1 MIKRIKIDNFK
12 SLNDFTI
19 DLKPLTVIVGN
30 NAMGKS
36 SILQAIAFLANCT
49 VDDFGIIL
57 ERRNWTVSNVKSRVG
72 NANNSRISFETIVQ
86 LGEDELCWIMNLQT
100 NVKKNTIHLV
110 SESIRDMTNDKLLLD
125 YKKVSGGFLK
135 AGDMRIV
142 IPDNFVV
149 SSSCLKII
157 RTLKSA
163 DERLRRLALFFA
175 DSASFELLSPKDM
188 RLSSRGEVKNI
199 GESGRNLPSF
209 IKRMNDQQKKS
220 FMSKVRKIL
229 GERISDVSA
238 SIPGRSGWTQI
249 NIKEHY
255 EDGDIEFSSREISDG
270 ILRVLAFV
278 AISEIEPS
286 DAVFLLDE
294 IENGIN
300 VDYAEPLTGVLKD
313 MYSQSSHQL
322 IVTTHS
328 TVFLDYVNS
337 DEIVYLYRDKNGVTK
352 SKYMFDNEIL
362 KEKLEYMYPGEVM
375 LNMSQSEIA
384 QMLLKDN

>member
-12 SLNDFTI
+12 SLNDFII

-49 VDDFGIIL
+49 VEDFGIIL

-72 NANNSRISFETIVQ
+72 NANNSRISFETLVQ
-86 LGEDELCWIMNLQT
+86 LGNDELCWTMILQT

-110 SESIRDMTNDKLLLD
+110 SESIYDIHNDEMLLD
-125 YKKVSGGFLK
+125 YKKTTGGFLK
-135 AGDMRIV
+135 AMNMHV
-142 IPDNFVV
+142 NIPANFVV
-149 SSSCLKII
+149 SSSCVKII
-157 RTLKSA
+157 RTLGTVDNKLKKLS
-163 DERLRRLALFFA
+163 DFFA

-188 RLSSRGEVKNI
+188 RLSSRGEVKTI

-209 IKRMNDQQKKS
+209 IKRMSEEQKQS

-238 SIPGRSGWTQI
+238 SIPGKSGWTQI

-255 EDGDIEFSSREISDG
+255 EDGNIEFSSREISDG

-300 VDYAEPLTGVLKD
+300 VDYAEPLMEVLKE
-313 MYSQSSHQL
+313 MYGKTSHQL

-337 DEIVYLYRDKNGVTK
+337 DEIVYLFRDKSGVTQ
-352 SKYMFDNEIL
+352 SRYMFDNEIL
-362 KEKLEYMYPGEVM
+362 KEKLDYMYPGEVI

-384 QMLLKDN
+384 EMLLKDK

>member
-300 VDYAEPLTGVLKD
+300 VDYAEPLMGVLKD